1 MELKELVKKA
11 RGERTQADIAKQLGV
26 TPQAVSQWETGA
38 TNPSPQNLKELGIE
52 MRYVINQA

>member
-11 RGERTQADIAKQLGV
+11 RGERTQAEVAKQLGV

-38 TNPSPQNLKELGIE
+38 TNPSQENLKELGIE
-52 MRYVINQA
+52 TRYVINQA